1 MTKTSVIKAA
11 ETYVK
16 DALAKEGTGHD
27 WWHIVR
33 VRNNAKLICK
43 TEKADKFIVDL
54 AILLHDVGDRKVI
67 NKDEDDYS
75 IAENFLQKNKVL
87 PDMIEKI
94 MFIIKNMS
102 FSKTVGKKID
112 GISKE
117 FQVVQDADRLD
128 ALGAIG
134 VARAF
139 SFGGSRGRLMYD
151 PTQKIKKVKTSE
163 DYKKGKNSTF
173 HHFYEKLLLLKNL
186 MNTKTAKKIAA
197 KRHKYMEKY
206 LKQFLLEWDG
216 SL

>member
-11 ETYVK
+11 EAYVK
-16 DALAKEGTGHD
+16 DALGKEGTGHD

-75 IAENFLQKNKVL
+75 IADNFLQKNKVL